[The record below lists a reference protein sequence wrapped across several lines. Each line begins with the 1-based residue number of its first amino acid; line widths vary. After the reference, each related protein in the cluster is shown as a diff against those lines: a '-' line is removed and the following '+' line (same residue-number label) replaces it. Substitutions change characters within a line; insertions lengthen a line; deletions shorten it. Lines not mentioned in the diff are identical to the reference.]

1 MTATRAPAPLPPHEE
16 TFARTWA
23 SPRGVAGFFTS
34 VDHKSIGLRFIA
46 TALLFLA
53 LGGAL
58 ALTMRT
64 QLMRPDNHLL
74 SPQLYNQFFTV
85 HGTTMMFL
93 FAVPAMMGLGV
104 YLVPLMIGTRN
115 LIFPRLVAYSYWVYL
130 LGGLFLYSGLLTGNG
145 PPAGWF
151 SYTPLSEL
159 TFDPTKGSD
168 IWAQTITFTEI
179 SMLCVA
185 VTLIITIFKQR
196 APGMSLERIPL
207 FVWSILVT
215 SFMVVFAMTTVA
227 TASFFLAAD
236 RLVDTRFFD
245 ERNGGDPVLWQ
256 HLFWL
261 FGHPEVYIIFLP
273 GTGIVSH
280 LVTTFSRR
288 PMFGYTAIVFATIA
302 TGIISFGVWVHHMF
316 AVGLPQLGLSFYS
329 ASSLIV
335 TIPTAI
341 QLFCWIATLWSGRPQ
356 WRAPLL
362 FVLGFFFILVRGG
375 LTGVMLASVPFD
387 LQAHDTYFVVGHL
400 HDVLIGGAVFPL
412 MGALIYWYPKATG
425 RLTSETAGR
434 WAFALLF
441 IGQNLTFFPMH
452 ILGLHGMPRRVY
464 TYLASSGWGN
474 LNFLETIGAYILA
487 LGVLV
492 TVANLVLSA
501 FFGSPAGDNP
511 WAADTLEWA
520 TTSPP
525 PPGNFPAIPVVWDRD
540 PLWSQTDPSERSVVV
555 GLRADRREVLFTTT
569 LDAVPVRRLSL
580 PGPTIWTFWA
590 AIGTT
595 IGLVMLIFT
604 PWGLVVGSLLAATP
618 LIVWAWPKAG
628 GSE

>member
-1 MTATRAPAPLPPHEE
+1 MTSAVDEHALLAN
-16 TFARTWA
+16 TWGT
-23 SPRGVAGFFTS
+23 PRGPLGWLTS
-34 VDHKSIGLRFIA
+34 VDHKSVGLRFIG
-46 TALLFLA
+46 TALFFLA
-53 LGGAL
+53 LGGVL

-64 QLMRPDNHLL
+64 QLARPENHLL
-74 SPQLYNQFFTV
+74 TPQLYNQFFSM

-93 FAVPAMMGLGV
+93 FAVPAMMGLGI

-115 LIFPRLVAYSYWVYL
+115 VIFPRLLAYAYWVYL
-130 LGGLFLYSGLLTGNG
+130 IGGLFLYSGLVTGNG
-145 PPAGWF
+145 APAGWF
-151 SYTPLSEL
+151 SYTPLSE
-159 TFDPTKGSD
+159 TQFDPTKGSD

-179 SMLCVA
+179 SMMAVA
-185 VTLIITIFKQR
+185 VTLIVTILKQR
-196 APGMSLERIPL
+196 APGMSLNRIPL

-215 SFMVVFAMTTVA
+215 SFMVVFAMTTIA

-236 RLVDTRFFD
+236 RLINTRFFD
-245 ERNGGDPVLWQ
+245 DARGGDALLWQ

-273 GTGIVSH
+273 ATGIVSH

-288 PMFGYTAIVFATIA
+288 PMFGYTPIVFATIA

-316 AVGLPQLGLSFYS
+316 ATGLPQLGLGFYT

-412 MGALIYWYPKATG
+412 MGALLYWYPKATG
-425 RLTSETAGR
+425 RMPSEVAGR
-434 WAFALLF
+434 WAFGLLL
-441 IGQNLTFFPMH
+441 IGQNLTFVPMH
-452 ILGLHGMPRRVY
+452 LLGLHGMPRRVY
-464 TYLASSGWGN
+464 TYLASTGWGGLN
-474 LNFLETIGAYILA
+474 LLETVGAYVLA

-492 TVANLVLSA
+492 TVANLIVSR
-501 FFGSPAGDNP
+501 FTGPRAGNDP
-511 WAADTLEWA
+511 WGADTLEWA

-525 PPGNFPAIPVVWDRD
+525 PPGNFADIPVVMSRD
-540 PLWSQTDPSERSVVV
+540 PNWDPARPEDRPVVT
-555 GLRADRREVLFTTT
+555 GLAQDRRELLFTSA
-569 LDAVPVRRLSL
+569 LDATPVRRIEL
-580 PGPTIWTFWA
+580 PGPTIWSLPA
-590 AIGTT
+590 ALGTAV
-595 IGLVMLIFT
+595 GLIMLIFT
-604 PWGLVVGSLLAATP
+604 PWGLVVGTLLAVPP
-618 LIVWAWPKAG
+618 LVVWAWPKYG
-628 GSE
+628 GSA

>member
-1 MTATRAPAPLPPHEE
+1 MSTEAREQDTL
-16 TFARTWA
+16 ARTWGT
-23 SPRGVAGFFTS
+23 PRGLAGWLTT
-34 VDHKSIGLRFIA
+34 VDHKTIGLRFIG
-46 TALLFLA
+46 TALFFMA

-64 QLMRPDNHLL
+64 QLARPDNHLL
-74 SPQLYNQFFTV
+74 SPQLYNQLFSV

-93 FAVPAMMGLGV
+93 FAVPVMMGLGI

-115 LIFPRLVAYSYWVYL
+115 VIYPRLLAYAYWVYL
-130 LGGLFLYSGLLTGNG
+130 IGGLFLYSGLLTGNG

-151 SYTPLSEL
+151 SYTPLAESP
-159 TFDPTKGSD
+159 FDPTKGSD

-179 SMLCVA
+179 SMMAVA
-185 VTLIITIFKQR
+185 VTLIITILKQR
-196 APGMSLERIPL
+196 APGMSLNRVPL

-215 SFMVVFAMTTVA
+215 SFMVVFAMTTIA

-236 RLVDTRFFD
+236 RLINTRFFV
-245 ERNGGDPVLWQ
+245 ERSGGDPLLWQ

-273 GTGIVSH
+273 ATGIVSH

-288 PMFGYTAIVFATIA
+288 PMFGYTPIVFATIA

-316 AVGLPQLGLSFYS
+316 ATGLPQLGMSFFT
-329 ASSLIV
+329 ASSLLV

-356 WRAPLL
+356 WRVPLL

-387 LQAHDTYFVVGHL
+387 LQAHDSYFVVGHL

-412 MGALIYWYPKATG
+412 MGALLYWYPKFTG
-425 RLTSETAGR
+425 RMASEIAGR
-434 WAFALLF
+434 WSFALLF

-452 ILGLHGMPRRVY
+452 ILGLQGMPRRTY
-464 TYLASSGWGN
+464 TYLASTGWGS
-474 LNFLETIGAYILA
+474 LNQLETIGSYILA

-492 TVANLVLSA
+492 TVANLILSA
-501 FFGSPAGDNP
+501 FRGAAAGNDP
-511 WAADTLEWA
+511 WRADTLEWA

-525 PPGNFPAIPVVWDRD
+525 PPGNFAVLPVVESRD
-540 PLWSQTDPSERSVVV
+540 PNWDQTRPEDRPVVT
-555 GLRADRREVLFTTT
+555 GLPPERREVLFTTA
-569 LDAVPVRRLSL
+569 LDALPARRIEL
-580 PGPTIWTFWA
+580 PGPTVWTFA
-590 AIGTT
+590 AALGTAV
-595 IGLVMLIFT
+595 GLIMLIFT
-604 PWGLVVGSLLAATP
+604 PWGLVVGTLLAAAP

-628 GSE
+628 GSA

>member
-1 MTATRAPAPLPPHEE
+1 MSTAVRE
-16 TFARTWA
+16 TWGT
-23 SPRGVAGFFTS
+23 PRGVAGWFTT
-34 VDHKSIGLRFIA
+34 VDHKTIGLRFIG
-46 TALLFLA
+46 TALFFMA

-64 QLMRPDNHLL
+64 QLARPDNHLL
-74 SPQLYNQFFTV
+74 SPQLYNQLFTV

-93 FAVPAMMGLGV
+93 FAVPVMMGLGI

-115 LIFPRLVAYSYWVYL
+115 VIYPRLLAYAYWVYL
-130 LGGLFLYSGLLTGNG
+130 IGGLFLYSGLLTGNG

-151 SYTPLSEL
+151 SYTPLAESP
-159 TFDPTKGSD
+159 FDPTKGSD

-179 SMLCVA
+179 SMMAVA
-185 VTLIITIFKQR
+185 VTLIITILKQR
-196 APGMSLERIPL
+196 APGMSLNRVPL

-215 SFMVVFAMTTVA
+215 SFMVVFAMTTIA

-236 RLVDTRFFD
+236 RLINTRFFV
-245 ERNGGDPVLWQ
+245 ERSGGDPLLWQ

-273 GTGIVSH
+273 ATGIVSH

-288 PMFGYTAIVFATIA
+288 PMFGYTPIVFATIA

-316 AVGLPQLGLSFYS
+316 ATGLPQLGMSFFT
-329 ASSLIV
+329 ASSLLV

-356 WRAPLL
+356 WRVPLL

-387 LQAHDTYFVVGHL
+387 LQAHDSYFVVGHL

-412 MGALIYWYPKATG
+412 MGALLYWYPKFTG
-425 RLTSETAGR
+425 RMPSEIAGR
-434 WAFALLF
+434 WSFALLF

-452 ILGLHGMPRRVY
+452 ILGLQGMPRRTY
-464 TYLASSGWGN
+464 TYLASSGWGG
-474 LNFLETIGAYILA
+474 LNQLETIGSYILA
-487 LGVLV
+487 LGVV
-492 TVANLVLSA
+492 VSVANLILSA
-501 FFGSPAGDNP
+501 FSGAAAGNDP
-511 WAADTLEWA
+511 WRADTLEWA

-525 PPGNFPAIPVVWDRD
+525 PPGNFALLPVVESRD
-540 PLWSQTDPSERSVVV
+540 PNWDQTRPEDRPVVT
-555 GLRADRREVLFTTT
+555 GLRPERREVLFTTA
-569 LDAVPVRRLSL
+569 LDALPSRRIEL
-580 PGPTIWTFWA
+580 PGPTVWTFA
-590 AIGTT
+590 AALGTGV
-595 IGLVMLIFT
+595 GLVMLIFT
-604 PWGLVVGSLLAATP
+604 PWGLVVGTLLAAAP

-628 GSE
+628 GSS

>member
-1 MTATRAPAPLPPHEE
+1 MSAPARAVEQDTL
-16 TFARTWA
+16 ARTWGTR
-23 SPRGVAGFFTS
+23 RGIVGWLTT
-34 VDHKSIGLRFIA
+34 VDHKTIGMRFIA
-46 TALLFLA
+46 TALFFLA

-64 QLMRPDNHLL
+64 QLARPENHLL
-74 SPQLYNQFFTV
+74 SPQLYNQFFSV

-93 FAVPAMMGLGV
+93 FAVPAMMGLGI

-115 LIFPRLVAYSYWVYL
+115 VIFPRLLAYAYWVYL
-130 LGGLFLYSGLLTGNG
+130 FGGLFLYSGLLSGNG
-145 PPAGWF
+145 APAGWF
-151 SYTPLSEL
+151 SYTPLSESA
-159 TFDPTKGSD
+159 FDPTKGSD
-168 IWAQTITFTEI
+168 IWAQTITYTEV
-179 SMLCVA
+179 SMLAVA
-185 VTLIITIFKQR
+185 VTLIITILKQR
-196 APGMSLERIPL
+196 APGMSLNRVPL

-215 SFMVVFAMTTVA
+215 SFMVIFAMTTIA

-236 RLVDTRFFD
+236 RLINTRFFV
-245 ERNGGDPVLWQ
+245 ERSGGDPLLWQ
-256 HLFWL
+256 HMFWL

-273 GTGIVSH
+273 ATGIVSH

-288 PMFGYTAIVFATIA
+288 PMFGYTPIVFATIA

-316 AVGLPQLGLSFYS
+316 ATGLPQLGLSFFT
-329 ASSLIV
+329 ASSLVV

-341 QLFCWIATLWSGRPQ
+341 QIFCWIATLWSGRPQ
-356 WRAPLL
+356 WRVPLL

-375 LTGVMLASVPFD
+375 LTGVMLASMPFD

-412 MGALIYWYPKATG
+412 MGALFYWYPKFTG
-425 RLTSETAGR
+425 RMPSEIAGR

-452 ILGLHGMPRRVY
+452 LLGLHGMPRRTY
-464 TYLASSGWGN
+464 TYLATTGWGG
-474 LNFLETIGAYILA
+474 LNQLETIGSYVLA

-492 TVANLVLSA
+492 TVTNLILSA
-501 FFGSPAGDNP
+501 FRGAAAGDNP
-511 WAADTLEWA
+511 WRADTLEWA

-525 PPGNFPAIPVVWDRD
+525 PPGNFAMLPVVESRD
-540 PLWSQTDPSERSVVV
+540 PNWDQIRPEDRPIVT
-555 GLRADRREVLFTTT
+555 GLPPDRREVLFTTA
-569 LDAVPVRRLSL
+569 LDAMPARRIEL
-580 PGPTIWTFWA
+580 PGPTVWTLAA

-604 PWGLVVGSLLAATP
+604 PWGLVVGALLVAAPFT
-618 LIVWAWPKAG
+618 VWAWPKAG
-628 GSE
+628 GSA

>member
-1 MTATRAPAPLPPHEE
+1 MTSGTAHEPATL
-16 TFARTWA
+16 ARTWGT
-23 SPRGVAGFFTS
+23 PGGPFGWLTS
-34 VDHKSIGLRFIA
+34 VDHKTVGLRFIG
-46 TALLFLA
+46 TALFFLA
-53 LGGAL
+53 LGGVL

-64 QLMRPDNHLL
+64 QLARPESHLL
-74 SPQLYNQFFTV
+74 TPQLYNQFFTV

-93 FAVPAMMGLGV
+93 FAVPAMMGLGI

-115 LIFPRLVAYSYWVYL
+115 VIFPRLLAYAYWMYL
-130 LGGLFLYSGLLTGNG
+130 LGGLFLYSGLVTGNG
-145 PPAGWF
+145 APAGWF
-151 SYTPLSEL
+151 SYTPLSE
-159 TFDPTKGSD
+159 TAFDPTKGSD

-179 SMLCVA
+179 SMMAVA
-185 VTLIITIFKQR
+185 VTLIITILKQR
-196 APGMSLERIPL
+196 APGMSLNRMPL

-215 SFMVVFAMTTVA
+215 AFMVVFAMTTIA

-236 RLVDTRFFD
+236 RLINTRFFD
-245 ERNGGDPVLWQ
+245 DARGGDALLWQ

-261 FGHPEVYIIFLP
+261 FGHPEVYIVFLP
-273 GTGIVSH
+273 ATGIVSH

-288 PMFGYTAIVFATIA
+288 PLFGYTAVVFATIA

-316 AVGLPQLGLSFYS
+316 ATGLPQLGLGFFT

-335 TIPTAI
+335 TIPAAI

-356 WRAPLL
+356 WRVPLL

-412 MGALIYWYPKATG
+412 LGGMMYWYPKATG
-425 RLTSETAGR
+425 RMPSETLGR
-434 WAFALLF
+434 WAFGLVF
-441 IGQNLTFFPMH
+441 VGQNLTFFPMH

-464 TYLASSGWGN
+464 TYLASTGWGGLN
-474 LNFLETIGAYILA
+474 LLETVGAYILA

-492 TVANLVLSA
+492 TVANLILSR
-501 FFGSPAGDNP
+501 FAGAVAGNDP
-511 WAADTLEWA
+511 WGADTLEWM

-525 PPGNFPAIPVVWDRD
+525 PPGNFAELPVVMSRD
-540 PLWSQTDPSERSVVV
+540 PNWDPIRPEERPVVTGLATDQ
-555 GLRADRREVLFTTT
+555 REVLFTSA
-569 LDAVPVRRLSL
+569 LDATPVRRIEL
-580 PGPTIWTFWA
+580 PGPTIWTLAA

-604 PWGLVVGSLLAATP
+604 PWGLVVGTLLAMPA
-618 LIVWAWPKAG
+618 LVVWAWPKRG
-628 GSE
+628 GSA